1 MSNDKIVHVDAENF
15 QNQVLEAEVPVL
27 VDFWATWCGPCRQV
41 APVLDQLADEWNGKL
56 RVAKLDVDSSQ
67 QLAIQYQVSSIPT
80 FILFKNGRVADRMM
94 GAMPKPAFDDFIR
107 RNAS

>member
-1 MSNDKIVHVDAENF
+1 MANDKIVNVDSDNF
-15 QNQVLEAEVPVL
+15 QSQVLEAEVPVL

-41 APVLDQLADEWNGKL
+41 APVLDQLADEWNGKV
-56 RVAKLDVDSSQ
+56 RVAKLDVDSAQ

-80 FILFKNGRVADRMM
+80 FILFKNGRVAGRMM

-107 RNAS
+107 RNSQ